1 MNTADR
7 PLHDVAASWVEAMLT
22 LLSELSGSTC
32 SQPLKER
39 LEKDRRQFK
48 ALANHLEMLQST
60 LPVNPWENYHWTLN
74 FAFFLSQLIRNS
86 EQLFQ
91 HLATEPEAASA
102 SLRPSLVAD
111 LFRFIRLANRLPN
124 LY

>member
-7 PLHDVAASWVEAMLT
+7 PLHEAAASWVEAMLT
-22 LLSELSGSTC
+22 ILRELSGSNC
-32 SQPLKER
+32 SKLLKDLLER
-39 LEKDRRQFK
+39 DQRQFE
-48 ALANHLEMLQST
+48 ALANHLQMLQST
-60 LPVNPWENYHWTLN
+60 LPVNPWENYHWTVN

-91 HLATEPEAASA
+91 HLATEPEAVPT
-102 SLRPSLVAD
+102 SLRPCLVAD